1 MRQDELL
8 KEIGKKLDG
17 IFALLKISNIDNLN
31 NFKTE
36 MSKDSVNA
44 NILKLSDGTRNYS
57 NLASEIAKG
66 LAVSEIN
73 VKKKISELT
82 KIGIITAE
90 KTPKGSFYKT
100 TGVLDWG

>member
-1 MRQDELL
+1 MNKDEPLN
-8 KEIGKKLDG
+8 EIGEKLDG
-17 IFALLKISNIDNLN
+17 IFAILKISNFENLN
-31 NFKTE
+31 NFKTK
-36 MSKDSVNA
+36 MSKDPVNA

-66 LAVSEIN
+66 LGVSEIN

-90 KTPKGSFYKT
+90 KTSKGSLYKT
-100 TGVLDWG
+100 TGVLD

>member
-1 MRQDELL
+1 MSEYEHLN
-8 KEIGKKLDG
+8 EIGKKLEG
-17 IFALLKISNIDNLN
+17 IFTILKISNFENLN
-31 NFKTE
+31 KFKKELT
-36 MSKDSVNA
+36 KDPVNV

-66 LAVSEIN
+66 LKVSEIN
-73 VKKKISELT
+73 VKKKISELV

-100 TGVLDWG
+100 TGVLD